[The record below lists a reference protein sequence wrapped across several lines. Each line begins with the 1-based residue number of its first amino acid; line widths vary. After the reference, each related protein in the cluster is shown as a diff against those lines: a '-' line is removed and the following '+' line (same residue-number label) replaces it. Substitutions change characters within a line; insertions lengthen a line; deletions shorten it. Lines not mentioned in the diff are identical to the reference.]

1 VARKCS
7 LYNAFA
13 DPPDDRPLPLV
24 AARYRRSHRVANPLR
39 RVLYSQQM
47 SREGELRRHT
57 RAERS
62 SPVQIV
68 WKDRAGVD
76 KYINGRSLDVSPSG
90 MRVEISEPIEKQT
103 YVTLQCVA
111 LALHGTASVRTCA
124 RKGTKYVVGLEFSGG
139 LQWKPKDPKPQ

>member
-1 VARKCS
+1 MLFDPSIGCGCISA
-7 LYNAFA
+7 A
-13 DPPDDRPLPLV
+13 DSGIQPTV
-24 AARYRRSHRVANPLR
+24 
-39 RVLYSQQM
+39 
-47 SREGELRRHT
+47 SRDGELRRHT

-62 SPVQIV
+62 SPVQII

-76 KYINGRSLDVSPSG
+76 KYISGRSLDVSPSG
-90 MRVEISEPIEKQT
+90 MRVEISEAIEKQT